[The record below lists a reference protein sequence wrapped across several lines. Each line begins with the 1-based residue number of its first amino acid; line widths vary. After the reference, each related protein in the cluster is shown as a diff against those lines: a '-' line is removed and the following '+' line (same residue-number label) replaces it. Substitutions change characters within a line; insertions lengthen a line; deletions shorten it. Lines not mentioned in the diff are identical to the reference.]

1 VSGFGGGGGCCEV
14 FRLLGSFFEKTH
26 SVPAMEVRKLALA
39 DSDDEDEWDE
49 EMDDY

>member
-1 VSGFGGGGGCCEV
+1 
-14 FRLLGSFFEKTH
+14 
-26 SVPAMEVRKLALA
+26 MEVRKLALA